1 MNNNEFKKL
10 NNEELEL
17 IFTLYDGMKYETIIE
32 TICEKRKKIKIT
44 NINAIYD
51 KKSTPLHIVNKNQKY
66 TLEDLMKKKHY
77 ELIEICKVMGI
88 TGYWVNDKNRL
99 IQLIRDNLMENYF

>member
-51 KKSTPLHIVNKNQKY
+51 KKSIPLHIVNKNQKY

-99 IQLIRDNLMENYF
+99 IQLILKNN

>member
-1 MNNNEFKKL
+1 MKQLLKPSLRNEKKNN
-10 NNEELEL
+10 
-17 IFTLYDGMKYETIIE
+17 
-32 TICEKRKKIKIT
+32 IT
-44 NINAIYD
+44 NINTIYD

-66 TLEDLMKKKHY
+66 TLEDLMKKKNY

-99 IQLIRDNLMENYF
+99 IQLIRDKI